1 MRDTMEYK
9 GYLGSV
15 RYSDEDEVFHG
26 KIEFIRDLV
35 TYEGTDVKSLK
46 NAFRE
51 AVEDYLAQCRK
62 AKKRPDTPF
71 KGSFNVRIGPD
82 LHRKVAIFVI
92 SSGKKSL
99 NSVVTEALSEHIGRV
114 EATS

>member
-35 TYEGTDVKSLK
+35 TFEGTDVKSLK
-46 NAFRE
+46 NAFRG

-62 AKKRPDTPF
+62 EKKKPNTPF
-71 KGSFNVRIGPD
+71 KGSFNVRVGPE
-82 LHRKVAIFVI
+82 LHRKAAILAI
-92 SSGKKSL
+92 SSGKKTL
-99 NSVVTEALSEHIGRV
+99 NSVVTEALSEHLGKV
-114 EATS
+114 AATG